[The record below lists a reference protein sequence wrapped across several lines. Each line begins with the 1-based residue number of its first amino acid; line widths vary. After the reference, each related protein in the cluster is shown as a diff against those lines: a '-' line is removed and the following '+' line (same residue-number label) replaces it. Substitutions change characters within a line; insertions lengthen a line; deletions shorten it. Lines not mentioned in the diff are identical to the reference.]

1 MLLLVSVFAALSL
14 TAAQPAERITDWRD
28 AVRCLAAF
36 ETAASKSFAAH
47 VQDTSAG
54 HDDQAVQYDDLAMS
68 LIGSMGE
75 RFDFARMEQAET
87 IRAREAQALE
97 PLSLEQVRARADD
110 CRARLPDPPAI
121 P

>member
-1 MLLLVSVFAALSL
+1 MLVSVSAFAALVL
-14 TAAQPAERITDWRD
+14 GAAQPAGPITDWRE

-36 ETAASKSFAAH
+36 EAAASRSFAA
-47 VQDTSAG
+47 QAPDAAAG
-54 HDDQAVQYDDLAMS
+54 YDDQALA
-68 LIGSMGE
+68 LFASMGE

-87 IRAREAQALE
+87 IRAREAEALR
-97 PLSLEQVRARADD
+97 PLSLEQVQARADD

>member
-1 MLLLVSVFAALSL
+1 MLVLVSAFAAFSL
-14 TAAQPAERITDWRD
+14 TIAQPAERITDWRE

-36 ETAASKSFAAH
+36 ETAASKGFAAH
-47 VQDTSAG
+47 VQESGAG
-54 HDDQAVQYDDLAMS
+54 HDDRAVLYDDLAMA

-87 IRAREAQALE
+87 LRAREAETLAGQ
-97 PLSLEQVRARADD
+97 SLEQVTARAES